1 MKKRITGLALLT
13 VGALALS
20 GCGGG
25 GESAQ
30 PQEPGET
37 GAVGEGLEID
47 GEQIADAE
55 LFAAATEEGTLTLY
69 DNYPEAPWRALLDV
83 FEEDT
88 GIAVEHLRL
97 VTPQL
102 YERALSE
109 AGAGQV
115 GADAIGMGDVT
126 LMNDM
131 AERGILTAFESEV
144 GMEALDEEQYAEDS
158 TWYSTARLVMVPG
171 YNESLLESS
180 GLEVPTSWEGLLE
193 PEWSEQIGATP
204 IETGGSAYSAY
215 HFMRNEV
222 DEEYWEGLAANSP
235 RLYESV
241 VPLTQDIV
249 RGELPIGITSL
260 GTIATQRAG
269 GAPVL
274 PLFLEEG
281 TPAFANMV
289 GVTAD
294 AEHPSAARVYVNW
307 LLSLRGQ
314 NTMVE
319 LISEYPIRGDA
330 IAPAIEG
337 VEMPKP
343 DSDEIV
349 VPPFEAWTE
358 NRDTYTEEW
367 NAVFR

>member
-1 MKKRITGLALLT
+1 MKKPTTALALLA
-13 VGALALS
+13 VGALALT
-20 GCGGG
+20 GCGQQA
-25 GESAQ
+25 GE
-30 PQEPGET
+30 PEET
-37 GAVGEGLEID
+37 AAAGEGLEID

-55 LFAAATEEGTLTLY
+55 LYAAATEEGTLTLY

-88 GIAVEHLRL
+88 GIEVEHLRL

-115 GADAIGMGDVT
+115 GADAIGLGDVT

-131 AERGILTAFESEV
+131 AERGILEPYDSEI
-144 GMEALDEEQYAEDS
+144 ALDALEEDQYAEDHS
-158 TWYSTARLVMVPG
+158 WYSTARLALVPA
-171 YNESLLESS
+171 YNDQVLEQS
-180 GLEVPTSWEGLLE
+180 GLEVPTSWEDLLE
-193 PEWSEQIGATP
+193 PEWSEQIGVTP
-204 IETGGSAYSAY
+204 IETGGSAFSVY

-222 DEEYWEGLAANSP
+222 DEGYWEGLAANSP

-249 RGELPIGITSL
+249 RGELPFGVTAL
-260 GTIATQRAG
+260 GTIATQRAE

-281 TPAFANMV
+281 TPAFTNLV
-289 GVTAD
+289 GVTAG

-314 NTMVE
+314 NSLAE

-330 IAPAIEG
+330 NAPTIEG
-337 VEMPKP
+337 VELPAP

-367 NAVFR
+367 NATFR

>member
-1 MKKRITGLALLT
+1 MKKRITALAIVA
-13 VGALALS
+13 VGALALT
-20 GCGGG
+20 GCGQQAEGPA
-25 GESAQ
+25 E
-30 PQEPGET
+30 EPAET
-37 GAVGEGLEID
+37 AATGEGLEID

-55 LFAAATEEGTLTLY
+55 LYAAATEEGTLTLY
-69 DNYPEAPWRALLDV
+69 DNYPEGPWRALLDV

-88 GIAVEHLRL
+88 GITVEHLRL

-115 GADAIGMGDVT
+115 GADAIGLGDVT

-131 AERGILTAFESEV
+131 AERGILEPFDSEV
-144 GMEALDEEQYAEDS
+144 GMDALEEEQYAEDR

-171 YNESLLESS
+171 YNEQVLEQS
-180 GLEVPTSWEGLLE
+180 GLEVPTSWEGLLD
-193 PEWSEQIGATP
+193 PQWAEQVGVTP

-215 HFMRNEV
+215 HFMREV
-222 DEEYWEGLAANSP
+222 DEGYWQGLAANSP

-249 RGELPIGITSL
+249 RGELPIGVTSL
-260 GTIATQRAG
+260 GTIATQRAE

-274 PLFLEEG
+274 PVFLEEG

-314 NTMVE
+314 NTLVE
-319 LISEYPIRGDA
+319 LLSEYPIRSDA
-330 IAPAIEG
+330 NSPTIEG
-337 VEMPKP
+337 VEVPP
-343 DSDEIV
+343 ADSDEIV

-358 NRDTYTEEW
+358 NRDAYTEEW